1 MRLLIGLLLS
11 FVIAGAIGLGTTW
24 FALSHNMSFGGL
36 TLGAWKSNPRR
47 GTTGTD
53 PYARAVIARNGE
65 LPIGVGDGITFR
77 ADLDDS
83 GRPLDGRCDVMVRG
97 TTPSARYF
105 TLTLYSPSGNLVAN
119 SLSRFGFTSQ
129 ELVRDRKGEFEVT
142 VSPRAR
148 PGNWLPTGG
157 VGALHPGHALLRYLA
172 RHRDARRPRSAD
184 AGDHLLGEMRM
195 IRWVLWIAGGLV
207 LGGIVHLVSIMWLPR
222 TATQDAYARLAGV
235 APVNGFKLVP
245 APNPDRIRP
254 CRSWTRPS
262 RPRCA
267 AMTSARAR

>member
-1 MRLLIGLLLS
+1 VNLPVGQVLPRPPKVRLLIGLLLS

-24 FALSHNMSFGGL
+24 FALSHNVTFGGL
-36 TLGAWKSNPRR
+36 TLGAWKADPRR
-47 GTTGTD
+47 GTTGAD
-53 PYARAVIARNGE
+53 PYARAVIARSGE

-83 GRPLDGRCDVMVRG
+83 RRPLDGRCDVTVRG

-105 TLTLYSPSGNLVAN
+105 TLTLYAPNGHVVAN

-157 VGALHPGHALLRYLA
+157 VERYILVMRFYDTSLGIA
-172 RHRDARRPRSAD
+172 TRAGREAPMPAIISA
-184 AGDHLLGEMRM
+184 EKC
-195 IRWVLWIAGGLV
+195 V
-207 LGGIVHLVSIMWLPR
+207 
-222 TATQDAYARLAGV
+222 
-235 APVNGFKLVP
+235 
-245 APNPDRIRP
+245 
-254 CRSWTRPS
+254 
-262 RPRCA
+262 
-267 AMTSARAR
+267 